1 MAQLIWAPSALK
13 DINTIATYIAKDSIQ
28 AAENIVELFFDKAE
42 VLVKHPGFGKP
53 IPEINYPVFRA
64 ILVSRYRIIYEI
76 ADNKT
81 INIITVHHQS
91 RLLKNNSVFK
101 KKLK

>member
-13 DINTIATYIAKDSIQ
+13 DIDTIATYIAKDSIQ

-42 VLVKHPGFGKP
+42 VLVKHPGLGKP
-53 IPEINYPVFRA
+53 VPEINDPVFRE

-76 ADNKT
+76 AGNKT

-91 RLLKNNSVFK
+91 RLLKNNPVFK